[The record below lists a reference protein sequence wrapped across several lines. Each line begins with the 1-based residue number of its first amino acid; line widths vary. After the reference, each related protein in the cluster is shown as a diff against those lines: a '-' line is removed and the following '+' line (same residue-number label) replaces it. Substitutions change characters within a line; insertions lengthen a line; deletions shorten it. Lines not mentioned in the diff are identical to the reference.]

1 MVMMNVI
8 LTKMSMVATV
18 MVVVRPMP
26 SGMVMMGMIATV
38 VMAVYGSSCAVL
50 AALCWMLRGTR
61 TRRSKKL
68 GLLGIL
74 QVDRTRQNVLLAL
87 LVLVLRR
94 AASGIWARR
103 VRQVAG
109 AGRIARRLRLPRN
122 YRRISLQAS

>member
-1 MVMMNVI
+1 MVMLNVI
-8 LTKMSMVATV
+8 VTMMSMVATV

-38 VMAVYGSSCAVL
+38 VMAVYGSSCVVL

-87 LVLVLRR
+87 LYFVLILRR

-109 AGRIARRLRLPRN
+109 AGRIARRLRLPRK
-122 YRRISLQAS
+122 Y

>member
-8 LTKMSMVATV
+8 VTKMSMVATV
-18 MVVVRPMP
+18 VVVRPMP

-38 VMAVYGSSCAVL
+38 VMAVYGSSCVVL